1 MNKRVIKVE
10 KGVTLVAL
18 VITIIVLLILA
29 GISISMLTGE
39 NGILK
44 KATESK
50 EKTEKA
56 DIIEQ
61 IQIEI
66 IAVQGNNL
74 NSEISES
81 ELKEILESYGT
92 LSGEEDVDLL
102 DQTLTTNKNGYEIKV
117 SDIWSGEVV

>member
-39 NGILK
+39 NGIIK